1 MVKYSFLLS
10 LLLFSSCATKKD
22 IVYSLTEINDA
33 HNFKF
38 SELIIQKGDI
48 LDIKV
53 SSINPESTLIFQNNP
68 NQLQNQQGDLI
79 KLQGFLVNGSGK
91 ISFPVLG
98 NIKADGL
105 TTSQLS
111 ENIKERIK
119 AYVKDAVVRTRLV
132 NYKVSV
138 LGEVTSPGTFS
149 FLEEQIT
156 LPQVL
161 GTAGDLTINGDRSN
175 VNLVR
180 KIGDKLKTYKI
191 DLTRGDLINP
201 DYFYLQQNDLVYIPP
216 NTARVKSA
224 GLIGNVGT
232 LVSVLSLMVS
242 LTILI
247 TR

>member
-1 MVKYSFLLS
+1 MKKFSFLLT
-10 LLLFSSCATKKD
+10 LLLVSCATKKD
-22 IVYSLTEINDA
+22 IVYSLSEIKDA
-33 HNFKF
+33 NNFKF
-38 SELIIQKGDI
+38 SELIIQKGDV

-53 SSINPESTLIFQNNP
+53 HSLNSESTKIFQINPGQIQSSQPEL
-68 NQLQNQQGDLI
+68 L
-79 KLQGFLVNGSGK
+79 KVQGFLVNGSGE
-91 ISFPVLG
+91 ISYPIIG
-98 NIKADGL
+98 NLIADGL
-105 TTSQLS
+105 TTSQFA
-111 ENIKERIK
+111 ENLQKQLK
-119 AYVKDAVVRTRLV
+119 PLVKDVTVNVRLV

-138 LGEVTSPGTFS
+138 LGEVASPGTFT

-156 LPQVL
+156 LPQVI

-175 VNLVR
+175 VTLVR
-180 KIGDKLKTYKI
+180 KIGDELKTYKI
-191 DLTRGDLINP
+191 DLTKGDLINP
-201 DYFYLQQNDLVYIPP
+201 DYFYLQQNDMVYIPP

>member
-1 MVKYSFLLS
+1 MIKKASFLLTF
-10 LLLFSSCATKKD
+10 LLVSCATKKD
-22 IVYSLTEINDA
+22 IVYSLTEIKDA
-33 HNFKF
+33 NNIKF

-48 LDIKV
+48 LDIKL
-53 SSINPESTLIFQNNP
+53 SSINPESALIFQNSP
-68 NQLQNQQGDLI
+68 SQLQNQQADIL
-79 KLQGFLVNGSGK
+79 KLQGYLVNGLGE
-91 ISFPVLG
+91 ISYPVIG

-111 ENIKERIK
+111 ENIQEQIK
-119 AYVKDAVVRTRLV
+119 VYVKDAVVRTRLL

-138 LGEVTSPGTFS
+138 LGEVSRPGTFT

-156 LPQVL
+156 LPQVI

-175 VNLVR
+175 VILVR
-180 KIGDKLKTYKI
+180 KKGDELKTYAI
-191 DLTRGDLINP
+191 DLTKGELINP
-201 DYFYLQQNDLVYIPP
+201 EYFYLQQNDLVYIPP